1 MALGIRSS
9 QSLHKAA
16 RDGEHLH
23 RRRAS
28 AQRRLSQRDDS
39 KVRARPNAPQEV
51 GGDKQRLADCLAMLL
66 KPRRH
71 VHRVT
76 KIGDLTA

>member
-16 RDGEHLH
+16 LDGEHLH

-39 KVRARPNAPQEV
+39 KVRARPNATQESAETSSV
-51 GGDKQRLADCLAMLL
+51 W
-66 KPRRH
+66 P
-71 VHRVT
+71 
-76 KIGDLTA
+76 TALQCS